1 MVYSFVSSSSF
12 LKLDLKVYYF
22 RIAKMMMDMNNN
34 NYIDDEDYIRG
45 KLNEYF
51 LNFNEVF

>member
-1 MVYSFVSSSSF
+1 MYSFVSSSSF

-51 LNFNEVF
+51 KF

>member
-1 MVYSFVSSSSF
+1 VYSFVSSSF
-12 LKLDLKVYYF
+12 KLNLKIYYL
-22 RIAKMMMDMNNN
+22 RIEKMMMDMNNN

-51 LNFNEVF
+51 KF